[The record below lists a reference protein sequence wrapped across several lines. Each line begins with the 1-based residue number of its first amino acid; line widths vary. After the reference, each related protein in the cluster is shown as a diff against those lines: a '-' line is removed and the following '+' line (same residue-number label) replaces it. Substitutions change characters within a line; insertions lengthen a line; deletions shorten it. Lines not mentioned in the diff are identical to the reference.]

1 MNIIREIKHF
11 FQRRKA
17 LNEIYDDLNN
27 LDEVHLD
34 KRIEIFNEIV
44 TPKLAEIGLVNWN
57 GKYIWFSNFNEEGI
71 KHVVEYNV
79 FKYFGGSFS
88 YGNCYNFI
96 PTISGRK
103 LIYHKTD
110 KSTKIIYY
118 KKSEGWQKS
127 DDEHSPINIDK
138 VSTVNEEKFRK
149 SLNEVLDRNISKFQK
164 WFQQNESIEQNIQNL
179 IKDIEQEKKEFIRR
193 IISFDYILCF
203 LYTRKGDVDAAKK
216 HFNQHIKRNLSSPT
230 EIELLKEK
238 I

>member
-1 MNIIREIKHF
+1 MKIITEIKHF

-27 LDEVHLD
+27 LDEVNLE
-34 KRIEIFNEIV
+34 KRIKIFNEVV
-44 TPKLAEIGLVNWN
+44 TPRLAEIGLVNWN
-57 GKYIWFSNFNEEGI
+57 GKYTWFSNFNEEGI

-79 FKYFGGSFS
+79 FKYFGGCFS

-96 PTISGRK
+96 PTFSGRK

-127 DDEHSPINIDK
+127 DDEDSPINIDK
-138 VSTVNEEKFRK
+138 ISTVNEDKFRK
-149 SLNEVLDRNISKFQK
+149 SLNEVLDRNIPKFQK
-164 WFQQNESIEQNIQNL
+164 WFQNNNSIEQNIQNL
-179 IKDIEQEKKEFIRR
+179 KKDIEQEREEFIRR

-203 LYTRKGDVDAAKK
+203 LYACKNDLKSAKK
-216 HFNQHIKRNLSSPT
+216 HFDEHKKRKLNNNM
-230 EIELLKEK
+230 EIELLQEK
-238 I
+238 L